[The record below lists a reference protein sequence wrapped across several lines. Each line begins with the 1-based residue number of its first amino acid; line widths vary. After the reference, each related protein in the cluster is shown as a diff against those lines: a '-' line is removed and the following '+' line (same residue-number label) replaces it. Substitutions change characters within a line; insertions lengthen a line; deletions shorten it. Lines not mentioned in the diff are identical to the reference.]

1 MVLSDSCHSGT
12 VVRDIPPFLGVGPR
26 PRAMPRSVG
35 IEVEKANSALYRSIQ
50 KNNRG
55 TEKTKVSASVLLIS
69 GCMDNQTSMDG
80 DKNGAFTGTL
90 KKVWNGG
97 KFTGSYRK
105 LRDKIVSL
113 LPSTQTPNYYRVGAA
128 NSAYEAQK
136 PFTI

>member
-1 MVLSDSCHSGT
+1 
-12 VVRDIPPFLGVGPR
+12 
-26 PRAMPRSVG
+26 MPRSVG
-35 IEVEKANSALYRSIQ
+35 IAVEKANSALYRSIQ

-55 TEKTKVSASVLLIS
+55 TEKIKVSASVLLIS

-80 DKNGAFTGTL
+80 DNNGAFTGTL

-97 KFTGSYRK
+97 KFSGNYRK

-113 LPSTQTPNYYRVGAA
+113 LPSTQTPNYYYVGAA

-136 PFTI
+136 PFAI